1 MAAVPACCR
10 EFEDPPVDPRLLLES
25 LLSKLFPFLKDL
37 FIVSAS
43 SSAAAALLLLPLPST
58 ATKRPSNPRLS
69 PRPPSESSHFHFHR
83 GSGDHSPLRRTRARR
98 TWRTRRDWAR
108 QTAMN
113 TSNDAQKTRHNRCPS
128 RISNTLPGFS
138 RPQGRSAVSSMQY
151 SLGYHRDR
159 RGRHRHSLPSFL
171 SITTRRLSY
180 RRRRPKEE
188 EAAAGPLSLSPLS
201 LHS

>member
-1 MAAVPACCR
+1 M
-10 EFEDPPVDPRLLLES
+10 DPKLLLES

-113 TSNDAQKTRHNRCPS
+113 TSNDAQKPATTAALLGFL
-128 RISNTLPGFS
+128 TLFPDFPALKVGLLFLPCS
-138 RPQGRSAVSSMQY
+138 IVSVTTETAVAATAT
-151 SLGYHRDR
+151 LF
-159 RGRHRHSLPSFL
+159 LPSF
-171 SITTRRLSY
+171 
-180 RRRRPKEE
+180 
-188 EAAAGPLSLSPLS
+188 PLPLED
-201 LHS
+201 